1 MELKEAL
8 GVINAVDTGKAT
20 APIYIQ
26 VGDKL
31 VIEGI
36 EWVVKV
42 VGVDGNYVLYSPLRQ
57 QAKIRGDEWLM
68 QQSWKAENF
77 KLLRESDV

>member
-8 GVINAVDTGKAT
+8 EVINPLDTDKAT

-42 VGVDGNYVLYSPLRQ
+42 IGVDGNYVLYSPLRG
-57 QAKIRGDEWLM
+57 QAKIRDDEWLM
-68 QQSWKAENF
+68 QQSWRAENF
-77 KLLRESDV
+77 KLLRESDM